1 MSDTGS
7 HLGVV
12 IAHGSMAAGLVDAV
26 RSIAGS
32 RADSLVP
39 ISNEGKSP
47 EDLNEAIEAAVGS
60 ASAIV
65 FVDLQAGSCCMAAM
79 ASCRAC
85 SDRVVITGV
94 NLPMLLDFAFSR
106 ELPFE
111 ELVTRL
117 VDRAREGIRPVRLDA
132 SGTS

>member
-117 VDRAREGIRPVRLDA
+117 VDRAREGIRPVRVDA

>member
-1 MSDTGS
+1 M
-7 HLGVV
+7 V

>member
-1 MSDTGS
+1 MSDAGS

-117 VDRAREGIRPVRLDA
+117 VDRAREGIRPVRVDA